1 MSTIGNI
8 LLATTFVS
16 LVSLVGLL
24 FLAFRQQTLK
34 RVSADLVAF
43 ASGGLIGGAF
53 FHLLPE
59 AYELSGES
67 TLSWVAAGILLF
79 FLLEKIL
86 RWRHCHEAGCEVHP
100 FTYLNLFGDGIHN
113 LLDGMVIAAAFL
125 VSFPLGAMTTLVVI
139 LHEVPQE
146 IGDFGVLIYG
156 GFSTMRAISLNLLS
170 ALTAIAGGLLGYFT
184 ALAIP
189 QLQPVLLAV
198 AAGSFIYIA
207 LADLV
212 PELHKRRQP
221 GESAKQFLL
230 MVAGLV
236 LLWIGKVAIPH

>member
-8 LLATTFVS
+8 LLATVFVS

-24 FLAFRQQTLK
+24 FLAFREQTLK

-43 ASGGLIGGAF
+43 ASGGLVGGAF

-67 TLSWVAAGILLF
+67 IFAWVTAGILLF
-79 FLLEKIL
+79 FLLEKAL

-100 FTYLNLFGDGIHN
+100 FTYLSLFGDGIHN
-113 LLDGMVIAAAFL
+113 FLDGLIIAAAFL

-156 GFSTMRAISLNLLS
+156 GFSTMRALSLNLLS
-170 ALTAIAGGLLGYFT
+170 ALTAVAGGLLGYFA

-198 AAGSFIYIA
+198 AAGSFVYIA

-212 PELHKRRQP
+212 PELHKRRRP

-230 MVAGLV
+230 MVAGLA
-236 LLWIGKVAIPH
+236 LLWIGKVVIPH